1 MAVIDGYL
9 CPKIIMNFTRCRSK
23 YIEQLT
29 SRMSCS
35 IFLWTFTLFVR
46 RSSKCWRMIPD
57 FLLRRL
63 PGWSQGYKT
72 EHYCFCLLSDFSQCQ
87 FKDPFKQKCL
97 GLTATIPFKQKCLG
111 QTATTI
117 HRVIICNNNFQRIK
131 IQSLLE
137 ISGENSFF
145 FFTGSF
151 TNDWAAVDLFL

>member
-1 MAVIDGYL
+1 MAVIDGYV

-63 PGWSQGYKT
+63 PGWSQGHKT
-72 EHYCFCLLSDFSQCQ
+72 EHYCFCLLSDFCQCQ

-97 GLTATIPFKQKCLG
+97 GL
-111 QTATTI
+111 TATTI

-137 ISGENSFF
+137 ISGENSY